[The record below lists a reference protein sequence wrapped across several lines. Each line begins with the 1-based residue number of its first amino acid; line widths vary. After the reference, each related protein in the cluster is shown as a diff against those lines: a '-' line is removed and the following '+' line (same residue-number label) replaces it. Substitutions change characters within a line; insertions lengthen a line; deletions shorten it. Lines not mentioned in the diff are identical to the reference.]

1 MSHPL
6 GEDEFPLLTFL
17 AVDIAIMVFIW
28 AALTLAFPKR
38 LRIGMKK
45 NSIRLNGTPSRRR
58 RKIEKFQYQR
68 LMANSL
74 VFVGIYVFFGNLVVW
89 FWWFLDASVV
99 FVFCLLIAW
108 LVWLS
113 HAFVAALVNFEAAQR
128 RRQREYL
135 MLDMSKRF

>member
-68 LMANSL
+68 LMAN
-74 VFVGIYVFFGNLVVW
+74 G
-89 FWWFLDASVV
+89 
-99 FVFCLLIAW
+99 
-108 LVWLS
+108 
-113 HAFVAALVNFEAAQR
+113 
-128 RRQREYL
+128 
-135 MLDMSKRF
+135 